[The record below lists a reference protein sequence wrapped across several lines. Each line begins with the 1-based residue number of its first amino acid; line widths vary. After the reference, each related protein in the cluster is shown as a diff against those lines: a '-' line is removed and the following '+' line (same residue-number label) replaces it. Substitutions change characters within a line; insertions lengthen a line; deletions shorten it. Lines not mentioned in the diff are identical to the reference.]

1 MHLAD
6 WLKAKELKPSHFAA
20 QIGVSP
26 QAISGWCDGTFWI
39 TKENAK
45 KIYDATGGE
54 VTPTDFMLI
63 EPESAA

>member
-6 WLKAKELKPSHFAA
+6 WLKEKEIKRSDFAA

-26 QAISGWCDGTFWI
+26 QAITGWCDGTFWI
-39 TKENAK
+39 TKDKAK
-45 KIYDATGGE
+45 KVFDATSGA

-63 EPESAA
+63 ESEPAA